1 MRGST
6 FELQASAEGNNV
18 SFDILDLVWR
28 DFDRM
33 ARAGA
38 TPLQLLA
45 DPGSWVI
52 AAHRIG
58 RALHALPAAIRAP
71 FLLAYRPWEVAL
83 SALAGMTLPVN
94 AEIGGGLRLNGTGG
108 ILVSPKAHIGRDC
121 DLTHGAVLAE
131 TETGAPWLGDRVHV
145 GAGARIVGGVRIG
158 NDARIGACAV
168 VDRDVPDGGV
178 VGGILAV
185 VETVRGRRRPPLLDP
200 LRRAVRS
207 LLPRPT
213 QLLLRAG

>member
-1 MRGST
+1 MPGST
-6 FELQASAEGNNV
+6 IELRATAKGKTV
-18 SFDILDLVWR
+18 AFDILDLVWR

-38 TPLQLLA
+38 SPFQLLA
-45 DPGSWVI
+45 DPASWVV

-58 RALHALPAAIRAP
+58 RVLHALPAALRAP
-71 FLLAYRPWEVAL
+71 LLLAYRPCEVAL
-83 SALAGMTLPVN
+83 GAVAGMSLPVH
-94 AEIGGGLRLNGTGG
+94 AEIGGGLRLYGTGG

-121 DLTHGAVLAE
+121 DLSHGAVLAE

-145 GAGARIVGGVRIG
+145 GAGARILGGVRIG

-168 VDRDVPDGGV
+168 VDHDVPDDGVVAGILGV
-178 VGGILAV
+178 VGTI
-185 VETVRGRRRPPLLDP
+185 RGRRRPSLLDP

>member
-1 MRGST
+1 V
-6 FELQASAEGNNV
+6 A
-18 SFDILDLVWR
+18 FDILDLVWR

-38 TPLQLLA
+38 SPLQLLS
-45 DPGSWVI
+45 DPASWVV

-58 RALHALPAAIRAP
+58 RALHALPAALRAP
-71 FLLAYRPWEVAL
+71 LLFAYRPWEVAL
-83 SALAGMTLPVN
+83 GAFSGTTLPLH
-94 AEIGGGLRLNGTGG
+94 ADIGGGLRLYGTGG

-121 DLTHGAVLAE
+121 DLSHGAVLAE
-131 TETGAPWLGDRVHV
+131 TETGAPWLGDRVYV
-145 GAGARIVGGVRIG
+145 GSGARILGGVRIG

-168 VDRDVPDGGV
+168 VEHDVPDGGIV
-178 VGGILAV
+178 QGILGV

>member
-1 MRGST
+1 LG
-6 FELQASAEGNNV
+6 
-18 SFDILDLVWR
+18 FDILDLVWR

-38 TPLQLLA
+38 SPLQLLA
-45 DPGSWVI
+45 DPASWVV

-58 RALHALPAAIRAP
+58 RVLHALPAALRGP
-71 FLLAYRPWEVAL
+71 LLFAYRPCEVAL
-83 SALAGMTLPVN
+83 GALAGTSLPVR
-94 AEIGGGLRLNGTGG
+94 AEIGGGLRLYGTGG

-121 DLTHGAVLAE
+121 DLTHGAVLGE
-131 TETGAPWLGDRVHV
+131 TKTGAPWLGDRVYV
-145 GAGARIVGGVRIG
+145 GAGARILGGVRIG

-168 VDRDVPDGGV
+168 VEVDVPDGGV
-178 VGGILAV
+178 VPGLLGV

-207 LLPRPT
+207 ILPRPT
-213 QLLLRAG
+213 QVLLRAG